1 MIFLIE
7 CGLSYPNASYINPK
21 LFNNGTRPYINTG
34 SINYTIPFSYPA
46 SVDFYFYFEG
56 LVYIPNML
64 ANYEMLY
71 IKECNGVL
79 INRRTVLT
87 AASCIVN
94 SFPFSPS
101 GYNNDTIEIKK
112 EYSPLYSE
120 WNSHYEIYFKIF
132 VYMPSNY
139 LKNIYPTEQQPI
151 KEIIVVYTFNRLF
164 DN

>member
-1 MIFLIE
+1 
-7 CGLSYPNASYINPK
+7 
-21 LFNNGTRPYINTG
+21 
-34 SINYTIPFSYPA
+34 
-46 SVDFYFYFEG
+46 
-56 LVYIPNML
+56 ML

-94 SFPFSPS
+94 SFPSFSPS

-120 WNSHYEIYFKIF
+120 WESHYEIYFK
-132 VYMPSNY
+132 VYLDLQSNY
-139 LKNIYPTEQQPI
+139 QKNIYPTEQHPV
-151 KEIIVVYTFNRLF
+151 KEIIMV
-164 DN
+164 